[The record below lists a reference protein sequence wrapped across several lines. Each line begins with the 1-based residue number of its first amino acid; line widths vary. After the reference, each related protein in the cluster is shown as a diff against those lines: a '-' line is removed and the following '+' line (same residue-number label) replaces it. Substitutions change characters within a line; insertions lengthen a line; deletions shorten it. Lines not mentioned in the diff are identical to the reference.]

1 MKKVGIITA
10 HCSCNPGASLQ
21 AHALCKQVS
30 ELGHEP
36 IIIDYR
42 PDNFID
48 IMERV
53 KNGSASNRERLKSM
67 ILFHRLNGRYR
78 RFQNFEAEYYPQK
91 TKCYRSE
98 DQINADPPLLD
109 AYICGS
115 DQIWNP
121 GHVNYNK
128 TYFLQFAKNTSAKRL
143 SYAASI
149 GQDVVDEKGKAF
161 LESGLS
167 FLDSISVRE
176 DTAKALLQDVIGTKI
191 EIKQHIDPT
200 MLFPA
205 SYWRSIEKAPEKKL
219 PADYILYYPLQ
230 DNPIVDALISQ
241 VKKNTGLPCVALSS
255 SLKQPSFVDCQIA
268 EYGPEEFLYLIDKTS
283 IVLTNSFHGI
293 AMSLLLETNVIPYRN
308 LVRNSR
314 IESLFRTLHLEN
326 FQVDSL
332 DAYQDTDWTSVWS
345 ASKEIEPIL
354 ERERIRATEYLAEA
368 LS

>member
-1 MKKVGIITA
+1 MKEVGIITA

-21 AHALCKQVS
+21 AHALCKQIS

-36 IIIDYR
+36 VIIDYR
-42 PDNFID
+42 PNNFID

-53 KNGSASNRERLKSM
+53 KIGTASNREKLKS
-67 ILFHRLNGRYR
+67 IVLHRRLNGRYKK
-78 RFQNFEAEYYPQK
+78 FQNFESEFYPKK

-98 DQINADPPLLD
+98 EQINADFPLLD
-109 AYICGS
+109 AYVCGS

-121 GHVNYNK
+121 SHVNYDK
-128 TYFLQFAKNTSAKRL
+128 TYFLQFAKNVSAKRL

-149 GQDVVDEKGKAF
+149 GQDAVDEKGRAF
-161 LESGLS
+161 LKSGLA

-176 DTAKALLQDVIGTKI
+176 DTAKSLLEHISESGI
-191 EIKQHIDPT
+191 NIKQDIDPT
-200 MLFPA
+200 LLFPA
-205 SYWRSIEKAPEKKL
+205 PYWRTIAKEPDKKL

-230 DNPIVDALISQ
+230 GNPIVDALASQ
-241 VKKNTGLPCVALSS
+241 VKKSTGLPCVALSS
-255 SLKQPSFVDCQIA
+255 GLNPPSFADYQIA
-268 EYGPEEFLYLIDKTS
+268 EYGPREFVYLIDNAST
-283 IVLTNSFHGI
+283 VLTNSFHGI
-293 AMSLLLETNVIPYRN
+293 AMSLLLKTNVIPYRN

-332 DAYQDTDWTSVWS
+332 DAYQDTDWTSVWN
-345 ASKEIEPIL
+345 ASKNIEPIL
-354 ERERIRATEYLAEA
+354 ERERIYAAEYLAEA